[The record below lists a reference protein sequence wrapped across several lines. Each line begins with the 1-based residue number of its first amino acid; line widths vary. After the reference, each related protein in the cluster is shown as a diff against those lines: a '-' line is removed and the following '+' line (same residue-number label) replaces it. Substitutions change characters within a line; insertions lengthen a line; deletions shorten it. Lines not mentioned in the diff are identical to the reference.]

1 MGDKSRQDRQI
12 FENLFVLEAA
22 NNHWGDLERGKKIIQ
37 DFATVVRYNNVKAAI
52 KFQFRDVDNFIH
64 EDYKGNQDIRYI
76 KKTEATKMS
85 HAQYK
90 ALADAVVRAGC
101 IPMATP
107 FDEASVDL
115 CVDLEFPLIKV
126 ASSDINDWSLLER
139 VAMTKKPVIASSGG
153 ASEKSLD
160 ELVSYFERRNI
171 PLALNHCVSLYPS
184 EDHQL
189 ELNQIT
195 YLRSRYPDHVIGFS
209 SHEYND
215 WRSSMLISYALGARS
230 WERHIDIE
238 HNGIPVSPYCSL
250 PNQADEWFKAFHK
263 AKEML
268 GNSADSRRI
277 IPREEV
283 EYLDALVRGV
293 YARRDLPMG
302 YQLSSSTFSQDFKLL
317 VPLLK
322 GQLSTREI
330 LNGLQLTKPVSL
342 GDPLT
347 INDVNGP
354 YAEQAQLRDQIL
366 TRGL

>member
-1 MGDKSRQDRQI
+1 VDKDI
-12 FENLFVLEAA
+12 FHELFVLEAA
-22 NNHWGDLERGKKIIQ
+22 NNHWGRVQRGLDIVQ
-37 DFATVVRYNNVKAAI
+37 TYGALVRHHNIRAAI
-52 KFQFRDVDNFIH
+52 KFQFRDRSTFIH
-64 EDYKGNQDIRYI
+64 PEHLDREDIRYI
-76 KKTEATKMS
+76 KKTQATWLKPEEIEALISK
-85 HAQYK
+85 
-90 ALADAVVRAGC
+90 VRDVGC

-115 CVDLEFPLIKV
+115 CVDLEFPLIKI

-160 ELVSYFERRNI
+160 ELVTYFERRNI

-209 SHEYND
+209 SHEYHD

-230 WERHIDIE
+230 WERHVDIE

-283 EYLDALVRGV
+283 EYLDTLVRGV
-293 YARRDLPMG
+293 YARRDLPIG
-302 YQLSSSTFSQDFKLL
+302 YELSSLTFSQDFKLA

-330 LNGLQLTKPVSL
+330 LNGLQLTKPISL

-366 TRGL
+366 NRGL